1 MFVYIA
7 VLKEVQLPVHWRR
20 SWSKRRPMSRSH
32 LQLRQTPRRRKA
44 TSATLQRFPCL
55 LHLQTLTFPTQ
66 YPWKAMERISLKI
79 CPLMTSRSF
88 KRTETP
94 HICICS
100 TSSTCSL
107 TVTDNCRTQRTSLHL
122 QMEWGLRTQAHLRQQ
137 TTVSSFKHHS
147 PSVDDISHYSVVL

>member
-32 LQLRQTPRRRKA
+32 LQLRQTPRKRKA

-79 CPLMTSRSF
+79 CPLMMTSRSF

-107 TVTDNCRTQRTSLHL
+107 TDCYRQLQNTEDESASPNGVRTEDAGASETADNSEFVR
-122 QMEWGLRTQAHLRQQ
+122 A
-137 TTVSSFKHHS
+137 SFS
-147 PSVDDISHYSVVL
+147 ICG